1 MNNYEKFINDF
12 KVEADSKKMVNQSEI
27 IKAQYKINHTSSLRQ
42 SKMVFKWSF
51 SLLTVLVLA
60 FVGYLIWDNDKIK
73 PVIEIPGIETIDET
87 YAFEIA
93 AAANMIYNMDLSE
106 MTLST
111 FADDYTLLDL
121 ARKNAEETPLDSVA
135 IELNKYIYTIKQLLD
150 NEVIDAKETTIL
162 EGDYQYQMVIKA
174 PLNDGLMVEYNMYYN
189 KADITDSIY
198 RLDGIIEIDGK
209 TYSIKGAQEDLEN
222 EQTLIIRIYFSAS
235 NFVSIHQVVEEGMIK
250 FIYREFINHYRTSE
264 LAIGI
269 GERRG
274 YRIISIDSR
283 EGKVRGSFDALYLD
297 SKLIILSRYDK
308 YRGNIRVEIM
318 GLSEVRYYFV
328 NEDKEIIINKSDN
341 LEMDYRFLFAAYIAL
356 IFT

>member
-27 IKAQYKINHTSSLRQ
+27 IKAQYKINHASSLKQ
-42 SKMVFKWSF
+42 SKMTFKWGF

-73 PVIEIPGIETIDET
+73 PVIDIPGIETIDET

-111 FADDYTLLDL
+111 FTDASTLLDL
-121 ARKNAEETPLDSVA
+121 ARRNAEETPLDSVA

-150 NEVIDAKETTIL
+150 NEVVDAKETTIL
-162 EGDYQYQMVIKA
+162 EGDYQYQMVIRA
-174 PLNDGLMVEYNMYYN
+174 PLNEGVLVEYKMYYN
-189 KADITDSIY
+189 KIDITNSIY
-198 RLDGIIEIDGK
+198 RLDGIIEIDGQF
-209 TYSIKGAQEDLEN
+209 YSIKGAQEDLEN
-222 EQTLIIRIYFSAS
+222 EQTLMIRIYFSDE
-235 NFVSIHQVVEEGMIK
+235 NFVSIHQIIEEGMIK
-250 FIYREFINHYRTSE
+250 FIYREFINNHRASE

-297 SKLIILSRYDK
+297 SKLIIRSRYDK
-308 YRGNIRVEIM
+308 YRGNIRVEII

-328 NEDKEIIINKSDN
+328 NEDKEIIINKSGN
-341 LEMDYRFLFAAYIAL
+341 LEMDYRFLFAVL
-356 IFT
+356 IH